1 MTKEVKLKQQRK
13 SILFTHQIAKNLKR
27 QFKET
32 LQNDGIW
39 VFTSGSVIKNPPAN
53 E

>member
-1 MTKEVKLKQQRK
+1 MTKEVKLKPQRT

-32 LQNDGIW
+32 YKMME
-39 VFTSGSVIKNPPAN
+39 SGSSLVAQ
-53 E
+53 